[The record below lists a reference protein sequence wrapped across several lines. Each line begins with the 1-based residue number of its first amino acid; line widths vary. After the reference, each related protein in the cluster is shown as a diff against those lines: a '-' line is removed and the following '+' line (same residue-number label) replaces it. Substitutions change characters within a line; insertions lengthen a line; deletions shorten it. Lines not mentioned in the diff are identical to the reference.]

1 MKNTALPILTFPF
14 IILTWF
20 MLLVSY
26 RLEAFQ
32 LSNTLV
38 PQSLSHWEL
47 NIAGEVNLTEGIF
60 NGIGQIFFLDN
71 NLSGLLLFV
80 AVFWAGWKLGLICC
94 SGKCG
99 CFTDRLR
106 TWRRTLIN
114 YTWGYMATM
123 RF

>member
-26 RLEAFQ
+26 RLKAFQ

-47 NIAGEVNLTEGIF
+47 NIAGEVNWTEGIF
-60 NGIGQIFFLDN
+60 NGIGQIFFWIIPYLDCCF
-71 NLSGLLLFV
+71 LLLYFGQDGNL
-80 AVFWAGWKLGLICC
+80 VFML
-94 SGKCG
+94 
-99 CFTDRLR
+99 
-106 TWRRTLIN
+106 
-114 YTWGYMATM
+114 
-123 RF
+123 